1 MRPTAASAAA
11 IAAAVDNTKIESI
24 EDDRLEGSEAIG
36 RFINPNMPLRTV
48 RRLLEDG
55 YYPCWR
61 EGRQY
66 VASKAA
72 LIAHW
77 REMTGGFSPQRP
89 TKTKRQIEGEA
100 T

>member
-1 MRPTAASAAA
+1 MKPAAVSAAA
-11 IAAAVDNTKIESI
+11 IAAVSDDTKIETI
-24 EDDRLEGSEAIG
+24 EGDRLEGSAAIG
-36 RFINPNMPLRTV
+36 RFINPNMSLRTV

-72 LIAHW
+72 LLAHW
-77 REMTGGFSPQRP
+77 REMTGGFSPQQP
-89 TKTKRQIEGEA
+89 AKMKRQIDGKA
-100 T
+100 A

>member
-1 MRPTAASAAA
+1 MKPTAGSAAA
-11 IAAAVDNTKIESI
+11 IATALDDTKIESI

-36 RFINPNMPLRTV
+36 RFISPSMSLRTV

-72 LIAHW
+72 LRAHW
-77 REMTGGFSPQRP
+77 RQMTGGFSPKLARKQVD
-89 TKTKRQIEGEA
+89 GEA
-100 T
+100 A

>member
-1 MRPTAASAAA
+1 MKPSASSPAA
-11 IAAAVDNTKIESI
+11 IEAAPTSDDIKIETI
-24 EDDRLEGSEAIG
+24 EGDRLEGSEAIG
-36 RFINPNMPLRTV
+36 RFINPNMSLRTV

-66 VASKAA
+66 VASKTA

-77 REMTGGFSPQRP
+77 RQMTGGFSPQQP
-89 TKTKRQIEGEA
+89 AKTQHR
-100 T
+100 